1 MLLEA
6 VASDALDSQH
16 HRRLYDGLVKATEQ
30 YRHEFAQTPTFWWL
44 TMRAHADVVL
54 YRLARLY
61 DQRDD
66 SLSLRTWLR
75 LIAENLHLFEERNFR
90 QRLKASPFVTS
101 LAKHPRRPDATQLS
115 LDEKSVEAANPT
127 VKKLVALR
135 NASLAHRDPDSL
147 LGSATPNQAQLSW
160 ADVDELIDRALS
172 LVNRYSSLFRASSY
186 ARTIV
191 GHDDYL
197 SLLHIVREYLSQKEA
212 EIERE
217 ERRSL
222 TEPVQPTRPKRRG

>member
-1 MLLEA
+1 MKIRDAKEFEVLLEA

-16 HRRLYDGLVKATEQ
+16 HRHLYEGLVKATEQ
-30 YRHEFAQTPTFWWL
+30 HRREFAQTPTFWWL
-44 TMRAHADVVL
+44 TMRSHADVVL

-61 DQRDD
+61 DQRND

-90 QRLKASPFVTS
+90 QRLKGNPFVMS

-115 LDEKSVEAANPT
+115 LDEKSVAAADPT
-127 VKKLVALR
+127 VKKLVVLR
-135 NASLAHRDPDSL
+135 NLSLAHRDPNSL
-147 LGSATPNQAQLSW
+147 LASAAPNQAQLSW
-160 ADVDELIDRALS
+160 EDVDELIDRALS
-172 LVNRYSSLFRASSY
+172 VINRYSSLFRASSY
-186 ARTIV
+186 SRTIV

-197 SLLHIVREYLSQKEA
+197 SLLRIVREWLAQKEA

-217 ERRSL
+217 ERSA
-222 TEPVQPTRPKRRG
+222 